1 LELGNISV
9 TTEENTQLKKLVW
22 SHQDAKL
29 EGFRGCSLKERLGV
43 VERNGGLRRYVK
55 NPFGISN
62 ALN

>member
-9 TTEENTQLKKLVW
+9 TTEENTQLKTVW

-43 VERNGGLRRYVK
+43 AKRSGGLRRYVK